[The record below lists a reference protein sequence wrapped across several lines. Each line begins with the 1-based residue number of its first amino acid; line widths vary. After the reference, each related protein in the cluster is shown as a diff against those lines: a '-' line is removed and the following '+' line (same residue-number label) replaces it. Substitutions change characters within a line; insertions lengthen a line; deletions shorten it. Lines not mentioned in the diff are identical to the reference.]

1 MFLRDRTK
9 NGGAMAELT
18 EAQARRIADSFA
30 SQTMMQGLGAR
41 ITALA
46 PGRCEIEAP
55 ILPAFCQQHGAGH
68 AGATFALGDTAAGY
82 AALSTMPAG
91 REVMTAEMKINLLAP
106 ATGTR
111 LVAVGEVMRA
121 GRRLVVVRAEVAAV
135 AADGTRRSVALLQGT
150 MVPVDPADAN

>member
-1 MFLRDRTK
+1 
-9 NGGAMAELT
+9 MAALT
-18 EAQARRIADSFA
+18 EVQMHRIAASF
-30 SQTMMQGLGAR
+30 SQQTMMTSLGAR
-41 ITALA
+41 IVALA

-55 ILPAFCQQHGAGH
+55 LLQGFRQQHGAGH

-82 AALSTMPAG
+82 AALATMPEG

-106 ATGTR
+106 ATGDR

-121 GRRLVVVRAEVAAV
+121 GRRLVVVRAEVLAI

-150 MVPVDPADAN
+150 MVPVDPADPAAPA